1 MLNREDNALI
11 CRAADG
17 AAWQDLIPAH
27 REAVPA

>member
-11 CRAADG
+11 GRVADG
-17 AAWQDLIPAH
+17 ATWQDLIPAH